1 MGDSGATYL
10 GGELDPVHGVLGAVV
25 VGGAP
30 VQVELAEPVG
40 PAERPAP
47 QHCGGWGGRG
57 VSAPCPAAPPRPR
70 RRCARAGP
78 SLRGEGPAR
87 WPPAQSQVPGR
98 RRTKVSPFC
107 LARLLVL
114 LRLKRQCHTCENRR
128 NRAGGR
134 LGCRQTTCG
143 RPWVAVAGTRGAGAC
158 ALRPPHAACWL
169 RVLGQAA
176 RPF

>member
-57 VSAPCPAAPPRPR
+57 QRALPCGAPKAKATLRPR
-70 RRCARAGP
+70 G
-78 SLRGEGPAR
+78 
-87 WPPAQSQVPGR
+87 AQFAGR
-98 RRTKVSPFC
+98 RPGALASRTEPGPRTQANEGLSLLPCSF
-107 LARLLVL
+107 ARFIT
-114 LRLKRQCHTCENRR
+114 LKTSMSYMRK
-128 NRAGGR
+128 
-134 LGCRQTTCG
+134 
-143 RPWVAVAGTRGAGAC
+143 
-158 ALRPPHAACWL
+158 
-169 RVLGQAA
+169 
-176 RPF
+176 